1 MEAFL
6 AEIYVDDT
14 DIKEKFAKE
23 HITLDLL
30 KTMDSRH
37 LKKIGITS
45 YGVRH
50 KILEGVKNLDKGQP
64 LLLLTP
70 SYCTNKVIIY
80 FQTVKRWKISLQLLV

>member
-1 MEAFL
+1 MKDFL
-6 AEIYVDDT
+6 ASIGLENT
-14 DIKEKFAKE
+14 DIKEKLAKE

-30 KTMDSRH
+30 KTMDHGH
-37 LKKIGITS
+37 LQKIGITS

-50 KILEGVKNLDKGQP
+50 KLLKEVKNLDQGQP
-64 LLLLTP
+64 LLLTP